1 MVSDNNSPPM
11 WNGLSGG
18 PGQKFAARA
27 ESWAGGLAILAHRGV
42 GAIGSVFQSIDW
54 LEIWNESIGRV
65 SGLPFMIG
73 VWEVRTGT
81 LAALPPLL
89 PRRSSCLRVI
99 ERADCGVSDYNCP
112 ILGASAPR
120 DLDGARAMWRTIL
133 DALPAADIVKFTKM
147 PGALGLCAVHSNSL
161 AVSSTWE
168 DYLQS
173 LERRFRKELRRSWR
187 VFTKENGA
195 TFRGIDSL
203 DDARRVF
210 AALESQQRARFGK
223 DETYLLDRPEIAS
236 FYRAMTIKR
245 RRRRECDA
253 DRTHVWRRGRRHP
266 ARVGGQIQIRNGSDL
281 HSSHQMALLLAWSPR
296 HCRDNPHAA

>member
-1 MVSDNNSPPM
+1 VVSDNNSPPM

-81 LAALPPLL
+81 LAALLPLL
-89 PRRSSCLRVI
+89 LRRSSCLRVI
-99 ERADCGVSDYNCP
+99 EWADCGVSDYNCP

-133 DALPAADIVKFTKM
+133 DALPAMDIVKFTKM
-147 PGALGLCAVHSNSL
+147 PGALGNRPNPLANLPQASLCAVHSNSL
-161 AVSSTWE
+161 AVSSVWE

-173 LERRFRKELRRSWR
+173 LERCFRKELRRSWR
-187 VFTKENGA
+187 VFTKM
-195 TFRGIDSL
+195 
-203 DDARRVF
+203 AR
-210 AALESQQRARFGK
+210 LSGSSIHK
-223 DETYLLDRPEIAS
+223 
-236 FYRAMTIKR
+236 MT
-245 RRRRECDA
+245 
-253 DRTHVWRRGRRHP
+253 
-266 ARVGGQIQIRNGSDL
+266 RVGCSRRWKANNEPDSERTRHTCWTAQRL
-281 HSSHQMALLLAWSPR
+281 PR
-296 HCRDNPHAA
+296 SIAQ